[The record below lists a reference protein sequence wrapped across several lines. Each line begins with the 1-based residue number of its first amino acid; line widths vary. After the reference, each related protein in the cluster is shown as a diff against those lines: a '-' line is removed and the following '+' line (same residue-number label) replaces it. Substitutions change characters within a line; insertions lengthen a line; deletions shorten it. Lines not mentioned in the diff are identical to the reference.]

1 MRQVVPGPCPDCGK
15 QIEYIYD
22 TENIPYFSDI
32 LLLSGVCPDCGFRVT
47 DTMILN
53 DHEPCRWEMNVET
66 PEDLDARVIRSMQGE
81 VDIPEFGINIRP
93 GPACSGFVSN
103 IEGVLL
109 RAEDAI
115 RRALPSCEGDEI
127 TTARELLEKIDQARA
142 SQFPFTVII
151 SDPSGNSGIVS
162 PKAVKTKLDVEPQ
175 PDGCTIHP
183 LA

>member
-15 QIEYIYD
+15 EIEYIYY

-32 LLLSGVCPDCGFRVT
+32 LLLSGVCPDCGFRIT

-53 DHEPCRWEMNVET
+53 DHEPCSWEIKVET

-81 VDIPEFGINIRP
+81 IDIPELGVNIHP

-103 IEGVLL
+103 IEGVLC

-115 RRALPSCEGDEI
+115 RSALHSCEGDEI
-127 TTARELLEKIDQARA
+127 ATANDLLERIDQVRK
-142 SQFPFTVII
+142 SELPFTVII
-151 SDPSGNSGIVS
+151 TDPSGNSGIVS
-162 PKAVKTKLDVEPQ
+162 PKAVKAKLDMEPQ
-175 PDGCTIHP
+175 PD
-183 LA
+183 

>member
-1 MRQVVPGPCPDCGK
+1 MK
-15 QIEYIYD
+15 
-22 TENIPYFSDI
+22 
-32 LLLSGVCPDCGFRVT
+32 
-47 DTMILN
+47 
-53 DHEPCRWEMNVET
+53 VET

-81 VDIPEFGINIRP
+81 IDIPEFGVNIHP

-103 IEGVLL
+103 IEGVLC

-115 RRALPSCEGDEI
+115 RRALPSCEGEEI
-127 TTARELLEKIDQARA
+127 TTANGLLERIDQARR
-142 SQFPFTVII
+142 SELPFTVII
-151 SDPSGNSGIVS
+151 TDPSGNSGIVS

>member
-15 QIEYIYD
+15 DIEYIYD

-47 DTMILN
+47 DTMVLN
-53 DHEPCRWEMNVET
+53 DREPCRWEMKVET
-66 PEDLDARVIRSMQGE
+66 PDDLNARVVRSMQGE
-81 VDIPEFGINIRP
+81 IDIPEFGINIRP

-103 IEGVLL
+103 IEGILL
-109 RAEDAI
+109 RAEDAV
-115 RRALPSCEGDEI
+115 RRALLSCEGEETRNAI
-127 TTARELLEKIDQARA
+127 ELLEHIEQARK
-142 SQFPFTVII
+142 SEIPVTVII

-162 PKAVKTKLDVEPQ
+162 SKAVRTKLDVEAE

>member
-15 QIEYIYD
+15 DIEYIYD

-47 DTMILN
+47 DTMVLN
-53 DHEPCRWEMNVET
+53 DREPCRWEMKVET
-66 PEDLDARVIRSMQGE
+66 PDDLNARVVRSMQGE
-81 VDIPEFGINIRP
+81 IDIPEFGINIHP

-103 IEGVLL
+103 VEGILL
-109 RAEDAI
+109 RAEDAV
-115 RRALPSCEGDEI
+115 RRALTSCEGEEI
-127 TTARELLEKIDQARA
+127 QTALELLEQIELARK
-142 SQFPFTVII
+142 SEIPVTVII
-151 SDPSGNSGIVS
+151 TDPSGNSGIVS
-162 PKAVKTKLDVEPQ
+162 SKAVRTKLDVEIE

>member
-15 QIEYIYD
+15 EIKYIYD

-32 LLLSGVCPDCGFRVT
+32 LLISGVCPDCGFKIT
-47 DTMILN
+47 DTMVLN
-53 DHEPCRWEMNVET
+53 DHEPVRWEMKVET
-66 PEDLDARVIRSMQGE
+66 PEDLDARVVRSMQGE
-81 VDIPEFGINIRP
+81 IDIPEFGINIHP

-109 RAEDAI
+109 RAEDAV
-115 RRALPSCEGDEI
+115 RRALSSCEDDERERAVALLNDI
-127 TTARELLEKIDQARA
+127 DRARKSEI
-142 SQFPFTVII
+142 SFTVIL

-162 PKAVKTKLDVEPQ
+162 PKAVKSKLDVEPQ
-175 PDGCTIHP
+175 EDGCSIHP

>member
-15 QIEYIYD
+15 EIDYIYD

-32 LLLSGVCPDCGFRVT
+32 LLLSGVCPDCGFRIT
-47 DTMILN
+47 DTMVLN
-53 DHEPCRWEMNVET
+53 DHEPCRWELKVET

-81 VDIPEFGINIRP
+81 IDIPEFGVNIHP

-103 IEGVLL
+103 IEGVLM

-115 RRALPSCEGDEI
+115 RRALPSCEGDE
-127 TTARELLEKIDQARA
+127 TATANELLEKIGQARL
-142 SQFPFTVII
+142 SELPFTVII

-183 LA
+183 LV

>member
-15 QIEYIYD
+15 DIEYIYD

-47 DTMILN
+47 DTMVLN
-53 DHEPCRWEMNVET
+53 DREPCRWEMKVET
-66 PEDLDARVIRSMQGE
+66 PDDLNARVVRSMQGE
-81 VDIPEFGINIRP
+81 IDIPEFGINIHP

-103 IEGVLL
+103 VEGILL
-109 RAEDAI
+109 RAEDAV
-115 RRALPSCEGDEI
+115 RRALTSCEGEEI
-127 TTARELLEKIDQARA
+127 QTALELLEQIELARK
-142 SQFPFTVII
+142 SEIPVTVII
-151 SDPSGNSGIVS
+151 TDPSGNSGIVS
-162 PKAVKTKLDVEPQ
+162 SKAVRTKLDVEAE

>member
-15 QIEYIYD
+15 DINYIYD

-32 LLLSGVCPDCGFRVT
+32 LLLSGVCPDCGFRIT

-53 DHEPCRWEMNVET
+53 DHEPCRWEMRVET
-66 PEDLDARVIRSMQGE
+66 SEDLDARVVRSMQGE
-81 VDIPEFGINIRP
+81 IDIPEFGINIRP

-109 RAEDAI
+109 RADDAI
-115 RRALPSCEGDEI
+115 RRAMISCEDDEQVM
-127 TTARELLEKIDQARA
+127 ADKLLEEIDLARKA
-142 SQFPFTVII
+142 GMPFTVII

-162 PKAVKTKLDVEPQ
+162 AKAARTKLDVEPEA
-175 PDGCTIHP
+175 DGCTIHP

>member
-15 QIEYIYD
+15 EIEYIYD

-32 LLLSGVCPDCGFRVT
+32 LLLSGVCPDCGFRIT

-53 DHEPCRWEMNVET
+53 DHEPCRWEMKVET

-93 GPACSGFVSN
+93 GPACSGFV
-103 IEGVLL
+103 
-109 RAEDAI
+109 
-115 RRALPSCEGDEI
+115 
-127 TTARELLEKIDQARA
+127 EKIDQARA

-162 PKAVKTKLDVEPQ
+162 SKAVKTKLDVEPQ